1 MVGVLLDVTDQKQ
14 AEAERIALIREQAA
28 RAQAE
33 EAQRLH
39 DEFLVVA
46 GHELKTPITS
56 VLASAQLIARQ
67 VDKGTPLGPARLRD
81 RLQIIGRQV
90 GKLGRLTA
98 QLVDI
103 G

>member
-1 MVGVLLDVTDQKQ
+1 MGVLGVLV
-14 AEAERIALIREQAA
+14 LAA
-28 RAQAE
+28 APRVIGGL
-33 EAQRLH
+33 RLH
-39 DEFLVVA
+39 DEFLAVA

-56 VLASAQLIARQ
+56 ALASAQLIARQ